1 MQIKRSYCELC
12 KRILKI
18 IIMKI
23 TSFFSLFLAVML
35 IGFSGDL
42 NAQDAAKPVS
52 GMAWT
57 STTIDFGKIEQGKPV
72 SAEFEFQNPTMVPLI
87 ISSVRPT
94 CGCTIAD
101 YPKEP
106 VQPGKSGKIS
116 VTFNAASSGMFTK
129 SIIVTSNAQE
139 GNTALVIKG
148 EVVAKER
155 ATN

>member
-1 MQIKRSYCELC
+1 
-12 KRILKI
+12 
-18 IIMKI
+18 MKI
-23 TSFFSLFLAVML
+23 TSFFSLFLAVMI

>member
-1 MQIKRSYCELC
+1 
-12 KRILKI
+12 
-18 IIMKI
+18 MKI
-23 TSFFSLFLAVML
+23 TFFSLFLTVML

-72 SAEFEFQNPTMVPLI
+72 SAEFEFQNPTLVPLI

-106 VQPGKSGKIS
+106 VQPGKSGKIA

-148 EVVAKER
+148 EVVPKER
-155 ATN
+155 TTN

>member
-1 MQIKRSYCELC
+1 
-12 KRILKI
+12 
-18 IIMKI
+18 MKI

-35 IGFSGDL
+35 FGFSNNL
-42 NAQDAAKPVS
+42 NAQDSRKPVS

-72 SAEFEFQNPTMVPLI
+72 AAEFEFQNPTMVPLI

-116 VTFNAASSGMFTK
+116 VTFNAAASGVFTK
-129 SIIVTSNAQE
+129 SIIVTTNAQE

-148 EVVAKER
+148 EVVRKER